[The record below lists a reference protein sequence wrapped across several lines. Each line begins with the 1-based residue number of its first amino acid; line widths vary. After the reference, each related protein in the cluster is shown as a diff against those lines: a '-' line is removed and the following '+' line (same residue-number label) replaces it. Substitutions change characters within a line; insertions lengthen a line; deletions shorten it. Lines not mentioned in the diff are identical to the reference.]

1 MYFKVGLC
9 TLIKLTY
16 LDYHRLKQKFPAV
29 FNDICFYSEVCH
41 LLSMCSFRLNARR
54 FVQELF
60 EDFKL
65 KKVCFLTLNLRN
77 ACGFWFYRNQV
88 VHLFLC
94 NQCVPTDREREER
107 RERAEKIHVHYPIQ
121 RIM

>member
-1 MYFKVGLC
+1 M
-9 TLIKLTY
+9 
-16 LDYHRLKQKFPAV
+16 

-65 KKVCFLTLNLRN
+65 KKVCFLTLNLEMPVDF
-77 ACGFWFYRNQV
+77 GFIEIKWYTYFYAINVYQ
-88 VHLFLC
+88 
-94 NQCVPTDREREER
+94 QRERE
-107 RERAEKIHVHYPIQ
+107 RAL
-121 RIM
+121 